1 MRAAFKVVIDAC
13 LLGNYGVCNLLLK
26 LAEKPRI
33 YMPCWSD
40 EILKET
46 ERTYLN
52 ALGWK
57 PHLAAIREVESA
69 LYQHAA

>member
-13 LLGNYGVCNLLLK
+13 VLANYGVCNLLLK

-46 ERTYLN
+46 ERTHLN